1 MRNLVF
7 VVNEKN
13 NYARHLGVVLL
24 SMLKNSNVFWN
35 IYILHLELSE
45 ESKEKIEKIA
55 KDFNSKVEFIGLKDS
70 DFSNLKIP
78 SDSYFN
84 KIIYAKLMIP
94 ELLDKCQKVILLD
107 CDMVV
112 LKPLEEVYDMD
123 LGDYFIGAVPDSPL
137 DQARSKIRLKLPE
150 EMEYFNVGLLILDL
164 EKLRINKVFQEV
176 IEYAKSTDIKL
187 ELPEQDA
194 LNVVLKNNYC
204 ILPSKYNVTHG
215 VLFEEKY
222 ELNNIGIIHYT
233 GEIKPWDERCLHP
246 LRKEYL
252 KYLALTP
259 WKGYKLENSGFLNML
274 KRELTMFKLKTRKF
288 RYKIRE
294 KMKGRK

>member
-7 VVNEKN
+7 VVNEKD

-35 IYILHLELSE
+35 IYILHLEISE
-45 ESKEKIEKIA
+45 ESKEKIKKIA
-55 KDFNSKVEFIGLKDS
+55 EDFNSKVEFIGLQDS

-94 ELLDKCQKVILLD
+94 ELLKKCEKVILLD

-112 LKPLEEVYDMD
+112 LKPLEEVYDID

-137 DQARSKIRLKLPE
+137 DQERSKNRLKLPKD
-150 EMEYFNVGLLILDL
+150 MEYFNVGLLILDL
-164 EKLRINKVFQEV
+164 EKLRKNKILQEV
-176 IEYAKSTDIKL
+176 IEYAKQTDIKL

-194 LNVVLKNNYC
+194 MNVVLKNNYY

-215 VLFEEKY
+215 VLLEKKF
-222 ELNNIGIIHYT
+222 LIDNIGIIHYT
-233 GEIKPWDERCLHP
+233 GEIKPWDERCLNP

-252 KYLALTP
+252 KYLSLTP
-259 WKGYKLENSGFLNML
+259 WKGYKLDNSGLGNKI
-274 KRELTMFKLKTRKF
+274 KRELTMFKLKTREL
-288 RYKIRE
+288 RYKIR
-294 KMKGRK
+294 GRK

>member
-7 VVNEKN
+7 VVNEKD

-35 IYILHLELSE
+35 IYILHLEISE
-45 ESKEKIEKIA
+45 ESKEKIKKIA
-55 KDFNSKVEFIGLKDS
+55 EDFNSKVEFIGLQDS

-94 ELLDKCQKVILLD
+94 ELLKKCEKVILLD

-112 LKPLEEVYDMD
+112 LKPLEEVYDID

-137 DQARSKIRLKLPE
+137 DQERSKNRLKLPKD
-150 EMEYFNVGLLILDL
+150 MEYFNVGLLILDL
-164 EKLRINKVFQEV
+164 EKLRKNKIFQEV
-176 IEYAKSTDIKL
+176 IEYAKQTDVKL

-194 LNVVLKNNYC
+194 MNVVLKNNYY

-215 VLFEEKY
+215 VLLEKKF
-222 ELNNIGIIHYT
+222 LIDNIGIIHYT

-252 KYLALTP
+252 KYLFLTP
-259 WKGYKLENSGFLNML
+259 WKGYKLENSGLVNMI
-274 KRELTMFKLKTRKF
+274 KRELTMFKLKTREF
-288 RYKIRE
+288 RYKIRRII
-294 KMKGRK
+294 KGRK